1 MSREHIFDTLSRQ
14 LQAHGISQA
23 QLAEHL
29 HLTGSAAKQM
39 FESKDCTFSC
49 MEKMC
54 ELVGLKLEELLHN
67 TPKQAQL
74 LESLTQQQEIEFLS
88 NKKLFAVA
96 IGVMY
101 FWNHKDLLARV
112 KVNKAELTQLL
123 QRLEDIGFL
132 KMVSGSQFKPM
143 LSPKFGWIPDGPIMR
158 MVRRESL
165 EFLSDNFE
173 GEGDVLH
180 AMNIFVTPETR
191 GKLRNQLNA
200 IAQEYKKHMAME
212 ANLPAD
218 DKRMVSL
225 IIAARPWLPGF
236 LQNQMR

>member
-1 MSREHIFDTLSRQ
+1 MSRDQIFDTLSHQ
-14 LQAHGISQA
+14 LQAHGISQT
-23 QLAEHL
+23 QLSEHL
-29 HLTGSAAKQM
+29 QLTGTAVKQI

-54 ELVGLKLEELLHN
+54 ELAGLKLEELLHK
-67 TPKQAQL
+67 TPKQTQL
-74 LESLTQQQEIEFLS
+74 LEKLTQQQEIEFLS

-101 FWNHKDLLARV
+101 FWNFKDLLGRV
-112 KVNKAELTQLL
+112 KVNKVELTQLL
-123 QRLEDIGFL
+123 QRLEEIGFL
-132 KMVSGSQFKPM
+132 KMVSASQFKSM
-143 LSPKFGWIPDGPIMR
+143 LAPRFGWIPDGPIMR

-165 EFLSDNFE
+165 EFLSHNFD

-191 GKLRNQLNA
+191 EKLRHQLNS
-200 IAQEYKKHMAME
+200 IAQEYKKHMVME

>member
-1 MSREHIFDTLSRQ
+1 
-14 LQAHGISQA
+14 
-23 QLAEHL
+23 
-29 HLTGSAAKQM
+29 
-39 FESKDCTFSC
+39 
-49 MEKMC
+49 
-54 ELVGLKLEELLHN
+54 
-67 TPKQAQL
+67 
-74 LESLTQQQEIEFLS
+74 
-88 NKKLFAVA
+88 
-96 IGVMY
+96 MY